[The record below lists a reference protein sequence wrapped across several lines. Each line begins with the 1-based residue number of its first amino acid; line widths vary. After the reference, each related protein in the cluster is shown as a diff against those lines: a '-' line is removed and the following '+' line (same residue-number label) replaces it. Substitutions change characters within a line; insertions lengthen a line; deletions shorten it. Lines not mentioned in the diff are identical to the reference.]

1 MTDRQLATVR
11 VIDDISPIE
20 GADRIEVAKVGGWNV
35 VVGKGDFSAGEKVIY
50 FEIDSALPLEDSRF
64 EHLAPRGSRIVD
76 DMPVHVLRTIRLR
89 GVYSQGLVMPLRDFE
104 PEVSHVEYHGNAS
117 LDEVLGINKWEP
129 PVPVNLSGE
138 IAGQFFT
145 GVQKTDAERVQNI
158 DPETY
163 HRLVTLHEWIPTL
176 KLDGTSATFVRDGDE
191 LRVASRN
198 WELRRSDENTHWQVA
213 DQYDLENVIPPG
225 WVIQGEIYGPGI
237 QKNRLKVNDLTLKVF
252 RVTNNYGLDVPR
264 DDWPTEI
271 HELAV
276 PILDMEL
283 PDTIDEAVE
292 QVNGLKYG
300 GVLAEGVVWHEAS
313 GAIPYGLDR
322 PCFKVINNK
331 YLVKNGE

>member
-1 MTDRQLATVR
+1 MAERILASIR
-11 VIDDISPIE
+11 RISNIEPIAN
-20 GADRIEVAKVGGWNV
+20 ADRIETAKVGGWSV
-35 VVGKGDFSAGEKVIY
+35 VVGKGDFSVGDEVVY
-50 FEIDSALPLEDSRF
+50 FEIDSALPLSDVRF
-64 EHLAPRGSRIVD
+64 AFLEPRGSKVID
-76 DMPVHVLRTIRLR
+76 GINYHVLRTARLR
-89 GVYSQGLVMPLRDFE
+89 GVYSQGLVLP
-104 PEVSHVEYHGNAS
+104 VSHFEQDLALAEFSGTS
-117 LDEVLGINKWEP
+117 LEEVLGVIKYEP
-129 PVPVNLSGE
+129 PVPVSLSGE
-138 IAGQFFT
+138 IAGQFFA

-213 DQYDLENVIPPG
+213 DQYDLENIIPPG

-276 PILDMEL
+276 PLLDMEL
-283 PDTIDEAVE
+283 PATIDEAVE